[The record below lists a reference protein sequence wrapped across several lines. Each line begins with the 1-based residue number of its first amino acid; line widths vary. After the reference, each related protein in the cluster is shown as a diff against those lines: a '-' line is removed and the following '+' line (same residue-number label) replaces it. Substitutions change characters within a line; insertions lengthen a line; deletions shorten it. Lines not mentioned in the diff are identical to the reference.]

1 MRRDRVECRE
11 PSAGGRSR
19 RARAATVAL
28 LGATL
33 AGGALAGCSGVPG
46 VAGGSDVAIGQTIM
60 EMGEAVNALQAET
73 AQLQWQVD
81 SLGMIVARQDTV
93 IRQLA
98 GLAGVPVPVR

>member
-1 MRRDRVECRE
+1 
-11 PSAGGRSR
+11 
-19 RARAATVAL
+19 VAM
-28 LGATL
+28 
-33 AGGALAGCSGVPG
+33 
-46 VAGGSDVAIGQTIM
+46 GQTVM

-81 SLGMIVARQDTV
+81 SLGMVVARQDTV